1 MTYRLTVVDNTTT
14 LAITESPVLIT
25 EQVAGISGP
34 KGDTGDRGSNGQGF
48 NYRNAWVINT
58 SYLPYDVVVY
68 SGSTYVCILA
78 VSGSTIP
85 SADPTHWTLTAS
97 KGDTGATGGD
107 STAAASDWVSGR
119 TYAKGDYVLYGLIYY
134 IRRNDG
140 SGTTTPNNDASNW
153 SQRSPMAET
162 NGSSLA
168 DSFVGYN
175 INGGIYAQGLGVG
188 GAGGSAPN
196 TGLSVNNGSLTI
208 TGVGNGINV
217 SSNGNLTLGASG
229 NNGGSIAI
237 TNTTG
242 IQLIKGSSGTSNHTL
257 PTTGGTFLNDA
268 TTSLPNVTSVN
279 STTIPASSTLLTSV
293 SALDGGNLTA
303 STVTSAKLASVT
315 GTGTV
320 VVTDTN
326 PTLTN
331 PIKSGTQYNLRAVP
345 TAVTT
350 TITAT
355 QLLGEWVT
363 SGPSSAQNTSLPA
376 FSSLNATGVWLG
388 GVNGCVDWSY
398 INTGTGTVTI
408 TSGTSH
414 TVQSGNNATVAGGTS
429 ARFSTRLAA
438 NGLSFITYRLS

>member
-1 MTYRLTVVDNTTT
+1 MSFIISVVDNITD
-14 LAITESPVLIT
+14 LAITESPVIIS
-25 EQVAGISGP
+25 EQIAGISGP
-34 KGDTGDRGSNGQGF
+34 KGDSGSAGAPGQGF

-68 SGSTYVCILA
+68 NGSTYVCILA
-78 VSGSTIP
+78 VTSSTIP

-119 TYAKGDYVLYGLIYY
+119 TYAKGDYVTYALIYY

-140 SGTTTPNNDASNW
+140 SGTTTPNNDATNW

-168 DSFVGYN
+168 NSFVGYN

-188 GAGGSAPN
+188 GPGGSAPS
-196 TGLSVNNGSLTI
+196 TGLSVSNGSI
-208 TGVGNGINV
+208 TVSGTGNGINV

-229 NNGGSIAI
+229 NAGGSIAI

-242 IQLIKGSSGTSNHTL
+242 VQLIKGSSGTSNHTL
-257 PTTGGTFLNDA
+257 PTTTGILLNDA
-268 TTSLPNVTSVN
+268 STIDTTKGGTGVT
-279 STTIPASSTLLTSV
+279 TGLTV
-293 SALDGGNLTA
+293 LDGANLTA
-303 STVTSAKLASVT
+303 NTVTTGKLQTIT

-326 PTLTN
+326 PTVSN

-345 TAVTT
+345 PGVTT
-350 TITAT
+350 SITAA

-363 SGPSSAQNTSLPA
+363 SSPSGAQNTSLPS
-376 FSSLNATGVWLG
+376 FSSLSATGVWLG
-388 GVNGCVDWSY
+388 GVNACVDWTY
-398 INTGTGTVTI
+398 INGGAGTITL
-408 TSGTSH
+408 TSGTN
-414 TVQSGNNATVAGGTS
+414 NNAPSGSTGSATISPLTS
-429 ARFSTRLAA
+429 ARFSTRLNAA
-438 NGLSFITYRLS
+438 GTAFFTYRIS